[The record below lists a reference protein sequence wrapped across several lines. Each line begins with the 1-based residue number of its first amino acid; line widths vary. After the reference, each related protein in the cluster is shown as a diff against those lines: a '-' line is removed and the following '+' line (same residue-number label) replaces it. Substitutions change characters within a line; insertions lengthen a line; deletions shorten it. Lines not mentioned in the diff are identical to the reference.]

1 MGAVVFFIKNATA
14 SFCYYRQS
22 GNKNKNYLNIIKQNQ
37 HEKATD
43 FFPSSCC
50 SR

>member
-1 MGAVVFFIKNATA
+1 MGLWYFYQKYY
-14 SFCYYRQS
+14 SLFCYYRQS

-37 HEKATD
+37 HEKAAD
-43 FFPSSCC
+43 FFPTSCR